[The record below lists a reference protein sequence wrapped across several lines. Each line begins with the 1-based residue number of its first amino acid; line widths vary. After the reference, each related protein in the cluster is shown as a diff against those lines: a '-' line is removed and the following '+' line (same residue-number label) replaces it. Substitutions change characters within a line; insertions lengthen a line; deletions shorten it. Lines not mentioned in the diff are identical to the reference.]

1 MHRAAVGRRLVAGV
15 AVATMGASVL
25 LVLPAGANH
34 HYDCSRFGSQPL
46 AQQALDEQPSE
57 FTNLDPDGD
66 GIACEHIPEVSE
78 VPPDTSK
85 PPELDIP
92 RGDFHNAAGDRIRPP
107 VRGPVPAPLVSA
119 AETLGATGLGCLR
132 QR

>member
-66 GIACEHIPEVSE
+66 GIACE
-78 VPPDTSK
+78 PPTGG
-85 PPELDIP
+85 E
-92 RGDFHNAAGDRIRPP
+92 RGAAGH
-107 VRGPVPAPLVSA
+107 LQ
-119 AETLGATGLGCLR
+119 ATGTR
-132 QR
+132 HP